1 MALAVTVLGINQA
14 DPPNPTTLL
23 AHLRPPAARGRLPGG
38 RGAGRDGRGGGEQVV
53 DVALAALA
61 RALLH
66 EGGHREGRRRR
77 RGQHAHAKVADLVLK
92 AE

>member
-1 MALAVTVLGINQA
+1 MH
-14 DPPNPTTLL
+14 

-53 DVALAALA
+53 DVALAVAAVALA
-61 RALLH
+61 PVAPVGALLH

-92 AE
+92 AQFR